1 MSRSLSLRLVT
12 PRLEPVTDSGVEV
25 QIEEIARRLADRGHR
40 VEILTTCV
48 RDDITWKNHYSPG
61 VTTVRGMAVRRFP
74 VDPRLITRQ
83 TIESGWRIA
92 RSERLT
98 PGEEEAWL
106 RSLGFSSAL
115 RDHVARETDDTDAF
129 IFAPAL
135 AGTTLAG
142 LPAAAGRRT
151 LLVATLRDRPA
162 GRIEIVA
169 NLCRS
174 ADLILAGSEAER
186 ALILALSGV
195 PADRVRLLGA
205 AVAPAPEYQPE
216 RFRQRHGLEV
226 PFLISSGRRIPAK
239 GVDRLLEYTAALVSD
254 GGLDIRLVLTGAELI
269 DIPGK
274 ARNHVLDLH
283 TISGQDKADGMA
295 AALAFCQPAAAE
307 GLALAPMEA
316 WLAGRPVLAEERGAV
331 TGSRCRASGGG
342 LRYRDYFEFEEA
354 VRLLVERSDLADD
367 MGRKGKA
374 YVEERWSWERVITGI
389 EDACAG
395 DHLSP
400 AGRGK

>member
-1 MSRSLSLRLVT
+1 MSRSLNLRLVT

-74 VDPRLITRQ
+74 VDPRLITRR

-92 RSERLT
+92 RGERLT
-98 PGEEEAWL
+98 PGEEEAWV

-115 RDHVARETDDTDAF
+115 RDHVARERGDTDAF

-135 AGTTLAG
+135 AGTTLAS
-142 LPAAAGRRT
+142 LPAAGGRT
-151 LLVATLRDRPA
+151 LLLAALRDRPA
-162 GRIEIVA
+162 SRIEVVA
-169 NLCRS
+169 DLCRS
-174 ADLILAGSEAER
+174 ADLILAGSESER
-186 ALILALSGV
+186 DLILTLHGV

-226 PFLISSGRRIPAK
+226 PFLMYAGRRVPAK
-239 GVDRLLEYTAALVSD
+239 GVDRLLEYTAALVGD

-331 TGSRCRASGGG
+331 TGSRCLASGGG

-354 VRLLVERSDLADD
+354 VRLLVERGDLAAD

-374 YVEERWSWERVITGI
+374 YVEEKWSWERVIGGI
-389 EDACAG
+389 EEACAG
-395 DHLSP
+395 DSPSP
-400 AGRGK
+400 AGGDR